1 MATGFSANSKHPRI
15 DKITVKG
22 FKCFRDEVSLDIGNL
37 TLLCGRNSSGKSS
50 FLQPALLM
58 KQTYWSP
65 VDAGPLDLDGQNAR
79 FDRAAELFWRGKV
92 KSDRSEQFE
101 VGFTVGDLERR
112 HIFRLDSRQHI
123 QLEHVTLS
131 KNGQTLTLSPGHDLP
146 ESAYALAT
154 EFGAMRRVSG
164 HSAGQTSARVR
175 RTRCDARVMQFE
187 GNSGLGSREY
197 GPDLAK
203 ILGRWLHVPGFRGSP
218 EREYSAIRPPNTS
231 FPGWFHQYTAGVLRE
246 WQEKNK
252 KRLQSLGELLRELE
266 LTWKVRVQERT
277 DTRVSLLVGR
287 TRASQTGGASD
298 LVSIAD
304 VGFGV
309 SQVLPVLV
317 ALLVAKPGDV
327 VHIEQPELHL
337 HPKAQYELGRVIAT
351 VAMIGKAVVVVE
363 THSMPLLRGAQ
374 ATIATMSNSLR
385 QEQYTA
391 YAHWFER
398 SEDGA
403 AQVTSTRMLADGSL
417 PDWPEDLAQ
426 ASLDADLS
434 YLRASLPGMPR
445 N

>member
-92 KSDRSEQFE
+92 RSDRSGRIE

-112 HIFRLDSRQHI
+112 HVFRLDSRKHI
-123 QLEHVTLS
+123 QLEHVALT
-131 KNGQTLTLSPGHDLP
+131 KNAQTLTLSPGHDLP
-146 ESAYALAT
+146 ESSFDLAA
-154 EFGAMRRVSG
+154 EFGAIRRLGRSPNAQIAAKVQRS
-164 HSAGQTSARVR
+164 
-175 RTRCDARVMQFE
+175 RCDARVMQYE
-187 GNSGLGSREY
+187 GTAAIGSREY
-197 GPDLAK
+197 GPDLPQ

-218 EREYSAIRPPNTS
+218 EREYTAIRPPNTS

-246 WQEKNK
+246 WQEKTDE
-252 KRLQSLGELLRELE
+252 RLQILGDLLRSLE

-287 TRASQTGGASD
+287 TRTSFAGGASD

-317 ALLVAKPGDV
+317 ALLLAKAGDI

-337 HPKAQYELGRVIAT
+337 HPKAQYELGCAIAT
-351 VAMIGKAVVVVE
+351 VAMLGKCVIVE

-374 ATIATMSNSLR
+374 ATVAELA
-385 QEQYTA
+385 QDKALDPGTA

-398 SEDGA
+398 SDDGA
-403 AQVTSTRMLADGSL
+403 AQAKSTRMLADGSL